1 MEDAII
7 ITLATIGSALIGL
20 IIRYSFRSKCE
31 DVSCCFGCLKFHRDI
46 KAEKEITTQE
56 SSDQGLSLDSR
67 EIKQN

>member
-7 ITLATIGSALIGL
+7 IALGSIAAGLVGL

-31 DVSCCFGCLKFHRDI
+31 DVNCCFGCLKFHRDVKSE
-46 KAEKEITTQE
+46 KAEITAQE
-56 SSDQGLSLDSR
+56 SSE

>member
-31 DVSCCFGCLKFHRDI
+31 DFSCCFGCLKIHRDTRS
-46 KAEKEITTQE
+46 EKEITNQE
-56 SSDQGLSLDSR
+56 SIE
-67 EIKQN
+67 EIKTT

>member
-1 MEDAII
+1 MDDTII
-7 ITLATIGSALIGL
+7 ITLATISSALIGL

-31 DVSCCFGCLKFHRDI
+31 DFSCCCGFLKFHRDI

-56 SSDQGLSLDSR
+56 SSE